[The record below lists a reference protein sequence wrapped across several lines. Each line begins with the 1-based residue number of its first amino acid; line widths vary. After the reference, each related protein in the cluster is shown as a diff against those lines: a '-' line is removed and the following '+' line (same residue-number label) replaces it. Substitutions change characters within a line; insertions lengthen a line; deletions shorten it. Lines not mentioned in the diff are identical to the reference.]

1 MPTNRCTYNRVW
13 DYTTRRYRT
22 CKNRKTDLEL
32 DDSYCPLHY
41 KIIYEENAILI
52 QKIYKGYYI
61 RKKLKIYYKLPRDL
75 QRKIVWH
82 INSDLY
88 LKHYSSSVS
97 KIIYN
102 RYKTFFRNTTLK
114 NILVSVI
121 SDSKNILYINSN
133 DFSNFFIE
141 YDSLLKLTIK
151 YHYILNSSKIL
162 NLGDIIEFNMTL
174 LFYEPNYRFHN
185 KDLIMKYNS
194 LFVYS
199 NITHSHQQRWKFG
212 SLAPGFN

>member
-1 MPTNRCTYNRVW
+1 MPTNRCRYNKVW
-13 DYTTRRYRT
+13 DPTTRRYRT
-22 CKNRKTDLEL
+22 CKNRKIDLEF
-32 DDSYCPLHY
+32 DNSYCSLHY
-41 KIIYEENAILI
+41 KITYEKNAILI
-52 QKIYKGYYI
+52 QKMYKGYYI
-61 RKKLKIYYKLPRDL
+61 RKKLKIYYKLPTDL

-88 LKHYSSSVS
+88 LKHYSSSVA

-114 NILVSVI
+114 NLLGAVI
-121 SDSKNILYINSN
+121 GDSNNILYINSN

-185 KDLIMKYNS
+185 KDLIMRYNF